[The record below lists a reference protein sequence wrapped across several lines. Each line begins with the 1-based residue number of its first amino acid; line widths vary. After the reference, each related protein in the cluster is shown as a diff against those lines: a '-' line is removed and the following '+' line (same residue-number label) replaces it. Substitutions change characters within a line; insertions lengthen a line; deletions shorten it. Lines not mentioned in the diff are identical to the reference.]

1 MKTFKELKESGI
13 LSDPLGYELR
23 GVVHSDYGT
32 NRLEN
37 DQILHR
43 VNVFIEGLLNRPILE
58 PSGMMAQLR
67 AKLNILGYD
76 FNYSTQQIGEGK
88 FSFDVTRHG
97 GSFGTTPD
105 HDLSS
110 GFYQH
115 DGIAGL
121 KVKLE
126 GSVSKS
132 PDGYKIEAK
141 LNSIN
146 DGAPD

>member
-13 LSDPLGYELR
+13 IDNPLGYDLK
-23 GVVHSDYGT
+23 GVVGSDYGSH
-32 NRLEN
+32 RVEN
-37 DQILHR
+37 DEILHR
-43 VNVFIEGLLNRPILE
+43 VNVFIEGLMNRPILE
-58 PSGMMAQLR
+58 PRAAMSQLR
-67 AKLNILGYD
+67 AKLNLLGYD

-105 HDLSS
+105 HDLKA

-115 DGIAGL
+115 DGFAGMA
-121 KVKLE
+121 VKLE

>member
-23 GVVHSDYGT
+23 GVAHSDYGT

-76 FNYSTQQIGEGK
+76 FNYSTQQIGEGN

-105 HDLSS
+105 HDLKA

-115 DGIAGL
+115 DGFAGL

>member
-23 GVVHSDYGT
+23 GVAHSDYGT

-76 FNYSTQQIGEGK
+76 FNYSTQQIGEGN

-105 HDLSS
+105 HDLKA

-115 DGIAGL
+115 DGFAGMA
-121 KVKLE
+121 VKLE